1 MAKPVKLFVRRLWQ
15 LLFSCFMAQPGES
28 SFRRILLSRILL
40 LSVPVLL
47 VGEYVTYRKARSSLL
62 ETARQNLTE
71 SAIRKGD
78 RIGESIAAL
87 QANLVTAAQAG
98 VLQSGS
104 AELSQKFLQQ
114 LKQQLPTRIDCIQLT
129 DLKNGKLLSSTCGNR
144 TLTQLPANL
153 WPSRQTQLILERSNV
168 RVASLLNPQSP
179 LPATG
184 AAQKNQTGQ
193 LELVLSVPVYNRT
206 GQLSYALSIQ
216 SGLYQQQRDR
226 PGSLYG
232 STVVIDQ
239 NGIILEHPI
248 ADRVGRTIAQEA
260 DAERLQSIVR
270 NAIAGQNDF
279 LHVFDFENQGVESV
293 VGYTA
298 ISSPVS
304 TNPNDRWI
312 ILAVASL
319 DNALFGLEEIKQV
332 MLNLILGLL
341 AANLL
346 ATLYLSRDLARPLEK
361 LGEYALNVQGRGSSE
376 RTPHNLKIREFN
388 QLALALDAMVERLT
402 AWAEEVETA
411 WKEAQAAN
419 KLKSEFLANTS
430 HELRTPLNAIIGCIR
445 LVKDGCCD
453 DREEEMDFL
462 DRADDA
468 AIHLLN
474 IINDILDLSKIEA
487 GNLSVV
493 TEPLDLRSL
502 LAEVIHLQMVHIE
515 QKGLQLHWNPPADA
529 IAIQADP
536 AKLKQVLLNVV
547 GNAIKFTDA
556 GSITIMAQ
564 TKVEPDQQSN
574 GETPWVFV
582 TVQDTGIGVAPD
594 QQQKLFRP
602 FVMADGTRTRKHG
615 GTGLGLAISR
625 KLMELMGGSISLY
638 SAGLGKGTTLEIAMP
653 LISSSRLSAQVSE
666 ASSNGAEVNSR
677 AELTDSNGF
686 NNPII
691 GDAETADP
699 PTIPRSL

>member
-1 MAKPVKLFVRRLWQ
+1 MAKPVKLFLRRLLQ
-15 LLFSCFMAQPGES
+15 LPFSCFMAQPGES

-87 QANLVTAAQAG
+87 QANLVTAAQAS
-98 VLQSGS
+98 VLQNGS

-114 LKQQLPTRIDCIQLT
+114 LKEQLPTRIDCIQLT
-129 DLKNGKLLSSTCGNR
+129 DLKNDKLLSSTCGNR
-144 TLTQLPANL
+144 AITKLPANL
-153 WPSRQTQLILERSNV
+153 WPTRQTQLILDRSNV
-168 RVASLLNPQSP
+168 RVATLLNPQSL

-248 ADRVGRTIAQEA
+248 ADRVGRHISQEA

-487 GNLSVV
+487 GTLSVV

-529 IAIQADP
+529 IAVQADP

-556 GSITIMAQ
+556 GSITIMIQ
-564 TKVEPDQQSN
+564 TKVDPDQLSN

-625 KLMELMGGSISLY
+625 KLMELMGGTISLH
-638 SAGLGKGTTLEIAMP
+638 SDGLGKGTTLEIAIPM
-653 LISSSRLSAQVSE
+653 ISSSRLSPSLSNPSSQSE
-666 ASSNGAEVNSR
+666 FADTNGHGNPVISSV
-677 AELTDSNGF
+677 DKV
-686 NNPII
+686 
-691 GDAETADP
+691 DP
-699 PTIPRSL
+699 PTIPRTL